1 MLITPFFAR
10 RTAIPQSRSSAGR
23 AVVAA
28 LAALIVAAPHP
39 ARAQHKPQPAAD
51 PAAWRPFA
59 SLFDSAAHSDSIVGA
74 AVLLMRDGR
83 VVAHHEY
90 GWADRARGQRVTE
103 NTIFHYGSITKQ
115 LTAISIMQLRDR
127 GKLTLD
133 DRVTSYIPELR
144 QVHDPYGSMDSITI
158 RMLMSHSAGFQN
170 PTWPYKQGLPWEP
183 FEPTTWSQLV
193 AMMPYQELF
202 FKPGSRY
209 SYSNPGFIYL
219 GRIISELT
227 DDPWETYVQKN
238 ILSPLGLTRSYFNAT
253 PYYLADD
260 RSANYTVVRDS
271 ATGRVHVQDNGR
283 EFDPGI
289 TIPNGGWNAPLADL
303 ATYLAFLTDASR
315 GDTALERRY
324 GFVLSRASL
333 AEMWHQRYLTTPDSA
348 THPEWMGLS
357 FFVLPRGTSTL
368 IGHTGSQAGFL
379 AFMYFNPATK
389 AAIVAAF
396 NTNDDASPDGKPTA
410 FEVIRQA
417 ALTLIQ

>member
-1 MLITPFFAR
+1 MNLSLSYEWR
-10 RTAIPQSRSSAGR
+10 SAIPRWRSNALR
-23 AVVAA
+23 RVIAAVAAVAVVAPA
-28 LAALIVAAPHP
+28 
-39 ARAQHKPQPAAD
+39 ARAQHKPAAAAA
-51 PAAWRPFA
+51 PAAWHPFTT
-59 SLFDSAAHSDSIVGA
+59 LFDSAAHSDSVVGA

-83 VVAHHEY
+83 VVAHHEF

-103 NTIFHYGSITKQ
+103 RTIFHYGSITKQ

-127 GKLTLD
+127 GKLTLN

-170 PTWPYKQGLPWEP
+170 PTWPYKQGLSWEP
-183 FEPTTWSQLV
+183 FEPTTWAQLV
-193 AMMPYQELF
+193 AMMPYQELY

-238 ILSPLGLTRSYFNAT
+238 ILSPLGLTRSYFNTT

-260 RSANYTVVRDS
+260 RSANYTVVHDS
-271 ATGRVHVQDNGR
+271 ATGRPRVQDNGR

-315 GDTALERRY
+315 GDTALEHRY
-324 GFVLSRASL
+324 GIVLPRASL
-333 AEMWHQRYLTTPDSA
+333 AEMWHPLYLTTPDTA
-348 THPEWMGLS
+348 AHREWMGMS
-357 FFVLPRGTSTL
+357 FFVLPRGASTL

-389 AAIVAAF
+389 AAVVAAF
-396 NTNDDASPDGKPTA
+396 NTNDDSAPDGKPSA
-410 FEVIRQA
+410 FETIRQA
-417 ALTLIQ
+417 ALALIQ